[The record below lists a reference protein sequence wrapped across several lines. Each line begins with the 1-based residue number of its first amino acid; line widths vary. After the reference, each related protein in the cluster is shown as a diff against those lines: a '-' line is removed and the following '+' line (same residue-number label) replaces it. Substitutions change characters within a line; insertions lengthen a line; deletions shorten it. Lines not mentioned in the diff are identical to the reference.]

1 MAGLFPAD
9 MVISATTGIILS
21 VVIVIFSPRLMKAT
35 KSNLADVNYE
45 TSLSN
50 PEDRIAEIP
59 RGDTGNANNFSVST
73 VQEPLLEDIEIQKSK
88 KLQKVLGMVEH
99 EVRSALRK
107 LKTEDLLIKRTRKLQ
122 RVLGMEE
129 QDIRQATKI
138 LSPCGSSHGS
148 KESIESVKN
157 TDLQDDQPVNWF
169 KVLDGLI
176 IFVLFAMFC
185 YFFNFSTNGDFGRV
199 IVALFPREFEALGL
213 KERLERL
220 SPTDPRHT

>member
-1 MAGLFPAD
+1 MMIMAGLFPAD
-9 MVISATTGIILS
+9 MVISATVGIILS
-21 VVIVIFSPRLMKAT
+21 LVIVIFSPRLMKAT
-35 KSNLADVNYE
+35 QSNPADVNYE
-45 TSLSN
+45 TSLSH

-59 RGDTGNANNFSVST
+59 HDDIGNAVNFSNST
-73 VQEPLLEDIEIQKSK
+73 VQEPLLEDIEIQKSR

-129 QDIRQATKI
+129 QDIRQATKS
-138 LSPCGSSHGS
+138 LSLRGSSQGS
-148 KESIESVKN
+148 KESVKN
-157 TDLQDDQPVNWF
+157 AGLQDDQPVNWF

-199 IVALFPREFEALGL
+199 IVALFPREFKALGL

>member
-9 MVISATTGIILS
+9 MVLSAAVGIILS
-21 VVIVIFSPRLMKAT
+21 VLIVIFSPRFMKAT
-35 KSNLADVNYE
+35 NSNLADVNYE
-45 TSLSN
+45 TSSRH

-59 RGDTGNANNFSVST
+59 HGDTGNADNFSDST
-73 VQEPLLEDIEIQKSK
+73 VQEPLLEDIEIEKSR

-129 QDIRQATKI
+129 QDIRQATKR
-138 LSPCGSSHGS
+138 LSRGGSSHGA
-148 KESIESVKN
+148 KESNESIRN
-157 TDLQDDQPVNWF
+157 AGLQEDQPVNWF
-169 KVLDGLI
+169 RVLDGFI
-176 IFVLFAMFC
+176 VFVLFATFC

-199 IVALFPREFEALGL
+199 IVAFFPREFEALGL
-213 KERLERL
+213 KVRLERF
-220 SPTDPRHT
+220 SPTDPRYT